1 MKEHW
6 KVQNCCL
13 IPQPGAEPARPI
25 LQDARFCQTR
35 DFCESRS
42 LLKISNVRTWRE
54 TMQETVQEYTERLL
68 SYSEGKD
75 PLRSQQAAPIK
86 LAALLK
92 GKTGKQLTSRP
103 APDKWS
109 VAEIV
114 AHLADAELAISW
126 RLRQVLANNAI
137 PIQAYDQDLWAKTF
151 NYARRDPRQSLANFR
166 TLREANI
173 ALLKSVP
180 RKLWDNYG
188 VHAERGNESVNHVVK
203 MVAGHDLNH
212 LRQVEAI
219 LKNSK
224 EKNGRQKKRA

>member
-1 MKEHW
+1 
-6 KVQNCCL
+6 
-13 IPQPGAEPARPI
+13 
-25 LQDARFCQTR
+25 
-35 DFCESRS
+35 
-42 LLKISNVRTWRE
+42 
-54 TMQETVQEYTERLL
+54 MQETVQQYTQRLL
-68 SYSEGKD
+68 SYGEGKD

-92 GKTGKQLTSRP
+92 GKTAKQLKQRP

-109 VAEIV
+109 VGEIV

-126 RLRQVLANNAI
+126 RLRQVLTNNAI

-151 NYARRDPRQSLANFR
+151 NYARRDPLQSLVNFR

-180 RKLWDNYG
+180 RKLWENYG

-212 LRQVEAI
+212 LQQVQKI
-219 LKNSK
+219 LQGNRERTLNKSA
-224 EKNGRQKKRA
+224 R